1 MKGGLAMAGSAGN
14 LITMSPTATSY
25 TVSVTDTSTVV
36 GNGLNNR
43 ITGNIGNDL
52 LQGNLGNDTLYG
64 GDGVDTL
71 MGGDG
76 NDYLDGQAGAD
87 SMVGG
92 AGNDTYVVDDVND
105 VVREEANGGVD
116 SVLAYVNY
124 TLGDNVERV
133 YAKVAGLTLT
143 GNADNNYI
151 KGTNDGDVLY
161 GGDGNDTIYGG
172 DHDGGGGDVIHGGTG
187 NDSISIGGSYGSYVY
202 GEEGNDYFD
211 LSRGTGSS
219 WVYGGVG
226 NDTYYVTNRYN
237 AIVEN
242 AGEGTDLVKS
252 TISWSLTSEALDPY
266 GIPLVGGEVENLQ
279 LLGTDDINGTGNELN
294 NVITG
299 NTGKN
304 ILDGGAG
311 NDTLNAGDGDDELI
325 GGEGNDVLNGGAGA
339 DKMAGNAGND
349 VYTVDNVGDTVTELL
364 DEGKD
369 TVNSYIT
376 YTLGDNV
383 ENLTMKVSGLTGT
396 GNELNNYIVGT
407 KDGDTLY
414 GLAGNDTIIG
424 GTADGGGGDY
434 IYGGEG
440 NDYIRVG
447 GSYGT
452 YAYGDEGNDTFDGTQ
467 GTGCSWF
474 YGGAGND
481 TYIISNYN
489 HAIVEDAD
497 GGIDTVRSSVSFSL
511 QNNGTTPYK
520 VPLISDNVEN
530 LVLTGTGNNI
540 DGFGNA
546 LNNALTG
553 TTGNNIL
560 DGRDGNDTIS
570 GLGGSDTL
578 SGGNG
583 NDTFYVGTVAG
594 NWNAVTEI
602 STGADKDLIRFGKFF
617 TGDHTAGSSQLTVT
631 DFTQGSDLLRFDIG
645 AGATRPTTVTK
656 ITAGTSDTLATLL
669 AQAASLASSDTAPK
683 AAYFNL
689 DGNTYFVLDKSVDA
703 GFSSNDV
710 AIKLTGEIALKA
722 TDFQFVAV

>member
-1 MKGGLAMAGSAGN
+1 MAGSAGN
-14 LITMSPTATSY
+14 LIIMSPTATSY
-25 TVSVTDTSTVV
+25 TVSVPDNTTVV
-36 GNGLNNR
+36 GNDLNNR
-43 ITGNIGNDL
+43 ITGNVGNDL
-52 LQGNLGNDTLYG
+52 LQGRLGNDSLYG

-76 NDYLDGQAGAD
+76 NDFLDGQAGAD

-92 AGNDTYVVDDVND
+92 AGNDTYVVDDAGD
-105 VVREEANGGVD
+105 VVREEADGGTD
-116 SVLAYVNY
+116 SVQTYVSY
-124 TLGDNVERV
+124 TLGDNVERL

-143 GNADNNYI
+143 GNAGNNYI
-151 KGTNDGDVLY
+151 KGTNDGDMLY

-172 DHDGGGGDVIHGGTG
+172 DHDGGGGDVIYGGAG

-202 GEEGNDYFD
+202 GEEGNDYLD
-211 LSRGTGSS
+211 ASRGTGSS
-219 WVYGGVG
+219 WLYGGVG
-226 NDTYYVTNRYN
+226 NDTYYVTNRN
-237 AIVEN
+237 HAITEN

-252 TISWSLTSEALDPY
+252 TISWSLTSEALDPF
-266 GIPLVGGEVENLQ
+266 GIPLVNGEVENLQ

-299 NTGKN
+299 NAGKN

-349 VYTVDNVGDTVTELL
+349 VYTVDDAGDVVIELA

-376 YTLGDNV
+376 YTLGANV

-396 GNELNNYIVGT
+396 GNELDNYIVGT

-434 IYGGEG
+434 IYGGDG
-440 NDYIRVG
+440 NDRIQVG

-452 YAYGDEGNDTFDGTQ
+452 YAYGEAGNDTFDGTR
-467 GTGCSWF
+467 GTGSSWF
-474 YGGAGND
+474 YGGEGND

-489 HAIVEDAD
+489 HSIVEDAD
-497 GGIDTVRSSVSFSL
+497 GGTDTVRASVSFSL
-511 QNNGTTPYK
+511 QNNGTTPYN

-530 LVLTGTGNNI
+530 LVLTGTEHI

-553 TTGNNIL
+553 NTGNNIL
-560 DGRDGNDTIS
+560 DGRDGNDTLS

-578 SGGNG
+578 IGGNG

-594 NWNAVTEI
+594 NWDAVTEI
-602 STGADKDLIRFGKFF
+602 STGADKDLIRFGKYF
-617 TGDHTAGSSQLTVT
+617 TGDHTSGASLLTVT

-645 AGATRPTTVTK
+645 AGNTRPTTVTQL
-656 ITAGTSDTLATLL
+656 TTSTGDTLSSLL
-669 AQAASLASSDTAPK
+669 NQAASLAGSATAPK
-683 AAYFNL
+683 AAYFSLNG
-689 DGNTYFVLDKSVDA
+689 DTYFVLDKSADA
-703 GFSSNDV
+703 GFTSTDV
-710 AIKLTGEIALKA
+710 AIKLTGDIALKA
-722 TDFQFVAV
+722 SDFQFVAA

>member
-1 MKGGLAMAGSAGN
+1 MAGSAGN

-25 TVSVTDTSTVV
+25 TVSVTDNSTVV

-172 DHDGGGGDVIHGGTG
+172 DHDGGGGDVIHGGT
-187 NDSISIGGSYGSYVY
+187 
-202 GEEGNDYFD
+202 
-211 LSRGTGSS
+211 
-219 WVYGGVG
+219 G

>member
-1 MKGGLAMAGSAGN
+1 MASRWWAARWKTCN
-14 LITMSPTATSY
+14 CWA
-25 TVSVTDTSTVV
+25 
-36 GNGLNNR
+36 LN
-43 ITGNIGNDL
+43 
-52 LQGNLGNDTLYG
+52 
-64 GDGVDTL
+64 
-71 MGGDG
+71 
-76 NDYLDGQAGAD
+76 
-87 SMVGG
+87 
-92 AGNDTYVVDDVND
+92 
-105 VVREEANGGVD
+105 
-116 SVLAYVNY
+116 
-124 TLGDNVERV
+124 
-133 YAKVAGLTLT
+133 
-143 GNADNNYI
+143 
-151 KGTNDGDVLY
+151 
-161 GGDGNDTIYGG
+161 
-172 DHDGGGGDVIHGGTG
+172 
-187 NDSISIGGSYGSYVY
+187 
-202 GEEGNDYFD
+202 
-211 LSRGTGSS
+211 
-219 WVYGGVG
+219 
-226 NDTYYVTNRYN
+226 
-237 AIVEN
+237 
-242 AGEGTDLVKS
+242 
-252 TISWSLTSEALDPY
+252 
-266 GIPLVGGEVENLQ
+266 
-279 LLGTDDINGTGNELN
+279 DINGTGNELN

-617 TGDHTAGSSQLTVT
+617 TGDHTTGSSQLTVT

-703 GFSSNDV
+703 GFTRNDV

-722 TDFQFVAV
+722 ADFQFVAV